1 MLSTNPSARFEEL
14 VSALRKLDPSI
25 NEGAPSETEFP
36 RSKWQAISD
45 AGFFEAAVDQAFS
58 LNDRLKGMLT
68 LCETLGEVSQD
79 SGLNFTVATHL
90 ASTISALEQFG
101 SEDLKA
107 RYLADLSAGRLI
119 GAHAISEPG
128 AGSDA
133 VSMQA
138 TAAKHGDEYVLNG
151 HKAFVTN
158 GPIADVI
165 VVYAKTSDSKAG
177 GISAFL
183 VPTTT
188 KGVKIGPTMKK
199 VGLISSPLSE
209 LTLDDCRIP
218 AANLIGREGAGF
230 LILSYVMKRE
240 ILYSFMMNVGE
251 MKRRIDRCVRYANT
265 REQFGTSIGAFQSV
279 ANKIVEM
286 KMRYEMSRNWILHV
300 AEKVS
305 QNKDVTTDVAIAKVY
320 VSESALSTAID
331 AVHVFG
337 GYGFLAENGLGAEVC
352 NALAGPIY
360 SGTNDIQRSRIAAM
374 MGIRA

>member
-1 MLSTNPSARFEEL
+1 MLTTNPSARFEEL
-14 VSALRKLDPSI
+14 ISALRKLDPSI
-25 NEGAPSETEFP
+25 NEGTPSERVFP
-36 RSKWQAISD
+36 RTKWQAISET
-45 AGFFEAAVDQAFS
+45 GFFHAAVDEAFT
-58 LNDRLKGMLT
+58 LNDRLKGMLS

-79 SGLNFTVATHL
+79 AGLNFSVATHL

-101 SEDLKA
+101 SDDLKD
-107 RYLADLSAGRLI
+107 RYLSYLAAGRLI

-286 KMRYEMSRNWILHV
+286 KMRFEMSRNWILHV

>member
-1 MLSTNPSARFEEL
+1 MLTTNPSARFEEL
-14 VSALRKLDPSI
+14 ISALRKLDPSI
-25 NEGAPSETEFP
+25 NEGTPSERVFP
-36 RSKWQAISD
+36 RTKWQAISET
-45 AGFFEAAVDQAFS
+45 GFFHAAVDEAFT
-58 LNDRLKGMLT
+58 LNDRLKGMLS

-79 SGLNFTVATHL
+79 AGLNFSVATHL

-101 SEDLKA
+101 SDDLKD
-107 RYLADLSAGRLI
+107 RYLSDLAAGRLI

-337 GYGFLAENGLGAEVC
+337 GYGFLAEYGLGAEVC

>member
-1 MLSTNPSARFEEL
+1 MLTTNPSARFEEL
-14 VSALRKLDPSI
+14 ISALRKLDPSI
-25 NEGAPSETEFP
+25 NEGTPSEREFP
-36 RSKWQAISD
+36 RTKWQAISET
-45 AGFFEAAVDQAFS
+45 GFFHAAVDEAFT
-58 LNDRLKGMLT
+58 LNDRLKGMLS

-79 SGLNFTVATHL
+79 AGLNFSVATHL

-101 SEDLKA
+101 SHDLKD
-107 RYLADLSAGRLI
+107 RYLSDLAAGRLI
-119 GAHAISEPG
+119 GAHAISEPD

-133 VSMQA
+133 VAMQA
-138 TAAKHGDEYVLNG
+138 SAVRQGDEYILNG

-158 GPIADVI
+158 GPIADMI
-165 VVYAKTSDSKAG
+165 VVYAKTSDTKAG

-183 VPTTT
+183 VPTASE
-188 KGVKIGPTMKK
+188 GVKIGPTMEK

-209 LTLDDCRIP
+209 LTLSECRIP
-218 AANLIGREGAGF
+218 ATNLIGREGAGF

-251 MKRRIDRCVRYANT
+251 MKRRVDRCVRYANT

-286 KMRYEMSRNWILHV
+286 KMRYEMSRNWIRHV